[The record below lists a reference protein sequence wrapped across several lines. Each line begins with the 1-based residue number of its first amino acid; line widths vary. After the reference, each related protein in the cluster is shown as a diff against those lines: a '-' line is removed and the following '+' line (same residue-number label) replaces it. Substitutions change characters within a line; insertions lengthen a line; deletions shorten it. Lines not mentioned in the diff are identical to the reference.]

1 MDNNRT
7 VDVGT
12 LLDSVAQTLKQNQ
25 AGLDNTGAKQG
36 ANAHGQRMAAAF
48 QVAAQ
53 AARQSGSRDAGK
65 QFAAAAEAMRRGGK
79 GKATQY
85 YANGLELAAQEFK
98 GKRGITPDDLGP
110 LLQALAGGAQKGNPA
125 QPGQGSMLDALL
137 PAAQGFQNARGSGQ
151 DPQSAAIQA
160 LGGAVMGAKNTQ
172 QAQRGDWFGG
182 KQPTGGVIDPGA
194 ASATNII
201 GGIVG
206 ALLPHVLGAVMS
218 RMGGG
223 QSQAQQAPAQG
234 LPQMGGDPNDPLGG
248 LGGLGGLLGGL
259 GGLLGGQGAQQGQ
272 GDPLGGLG
280 ALLGGGQAPQHGQ
293 GRQGNSQG
301 NPLEDL
307 LGGQSPL
314 GGLFGGEQPRKDD
327 SRYV

>member
-1 MDNNRT
+1 MDGNRT
-7 VDVGT
+7 VDVGS
-12 LLDSVAQTLKQNQ
+12 LLDSVAQMLKQNQ
-25 AGLDNTGAKQG
+25 SGLDNTGAAQG

-48 QVAAQ
+48 QVAAS
-53 AARQSGSRDAGK
+53 AARKTRSRDAGK

-79 GKATQY
+79 GRATQY
-85 YANGLELAAQEFK
+85 YANGLELAAQEFR
-98 GKRGITPDDLGP
+98 GKQGLTTDDLGP
-110 LLQALAGGAQKGNPA
+110 LLQALAGGAQQGNPA

-137 PAAQGFQNARGSGQ
+137 PAAQGFTNARGSGQ
-151 DPQSAAIQA
+151 DAQAAALQA
-160 LGGAVMGAKNTQ
+160 LGGAVMGARNTQ
-172 QAQRGDWFGG
+172 QAQRGNWFGG
-182 KQPTGGVIDPGA
+182 PQPPSGAMDPGA

-201 GGIVG
+201 GGIVS
-206 ALLPHVLGAVMS
+206 ALLPQLLGALMS

-223 QSQAQQAPAQG
+223 QSQGQAPTQG

-248 LGGLGGLLGGL
+248 LGGLLGGL
-259 GGLLGGQGAQQGQ
+259 GGLLGGSQQGQ

-280 ALLGGGQAPQHGQ
+280 ALLGGGQNQQQ
-293 GRQGNSQG
+293 GQG

-314 GGLFGGEQPRKDD
+314 GGMFGGEQPRKDD

>member
-1 MDNNRT
+1 VDGNRT
-7 VDVGT
+7 VDVGS
-12 LLDSVAQTLKQNQ
+12 LLDSVAQMLKQNQ
-25 AGLDNTGAKQG
+25 AGLDNTGAAQG

-48 QVAAQ
+48 KVAAE
-53 AARQSGSRDAGK
+53 AARRSGTRDAGK

-85 YANGLELAAQEFK
+85 YANGLELAAQEFQ
-98 GKRGITPDDLGP
+98 GKQGITTDDLGP
-110 LLQALAGGAQKGNPA
+110 LLQALAGGAQRGNPA

-137 PAAQGFQNARGSGQ
+137 PAAQGFTNARGSGQ
-151 DPQSAAIQA
+151 DTQAAALQA

-172 QAQRGDWFGG
+172 QVPRGNWFGG
-182 KQPTGGVIDPGA
+182 QQPTTGAIDPGA
-194 ASATNII
+194 ASATSII
-201 GGIVG
+201 GGIVS
-206 ALLPHVLGAVMS
+206 ALLPHLLGAMMS

-223 QSQAQQAPAQG
+223 QSQQQAPAQG
-234 LPQMGGDPNDPLGG
+234 FPQLGGDPNDP

-272 GDPLGGLG
+272 GDRLGGLG
-280 ALLGGGQAPQHGQ
+280 ALLGGQVPQQGQQGRGGQ
-293 GRQGNSQG
+293 GQG

-314 GGLFGGEQPRKDD
+314 GDIFGGEQPRRDD